1 MLPFSPGH
9 GCDWAA
15 EARMVNRLQ
24 WQQLAEHW
32 LVAAKTLLAARS
44 WGPAYYVAGYAVECG
59 LKACILARLAGVP
72 ELIFD
77 DRKFSEKC
85 WTHSPLE
92 LVKLAGLE
100 TARAADAAANP
111 TFRDNWLVVK
121 DWSEQSR
128 YKTISHVKAKKL
140 VAAIADKRNGV
151 MQWLRARW

>member
-1 MLPFSPGH
+1 
-9 GCDWAA
+9 
-15 EARMVNRLQ
+15 MVNRLQ
-24 WQQLAEHW
+24 WQQFAERW
-32 LVAAKTLLAARS
+32 LVAAKALLAAHS

-59 LKACILARLAGVP
+59 LKACILARLAEVP

-77 DRKFSEKC
+77 DRKFSERC

-100 TARAADAAANP
+100 AQRAADATANP
-111 TFRDNWLVVK
+111 TFGKNWLAVK

-128 YKTISHVKAKKL
+128 YENTSHQNAKRL
-140 VAAIADKRNGV
+140 YAAIADKRNGV